1 MRLLAALAFCAA
13 IHGAAIGAVLATYAA
28 PRADR
33 PHRQQ
38 HRRPD
43 RLPGQPQPRRPARGR
58 PPNPARLVVAP
69 ERRGS
74 NPRATTRAGR
84 GATP

>member
-28 PRADR
+28 RPRADR

-38 HRRPD
+38 HRRP
-43 RLPGQPQPRRPARGR
+43 LIACPGQPQPRRPARAG
-58 PPNPARLVVAP
+58 PQTPARLVVAP
-69 ERRGS
+69 
-74 NPRATTRAGR
+74 RAG
-84 GATP
+84 GVPTPEPRHEP